1 MQDGANPTTTAAAN
15 VAQDSSTLSPELQ
28 ANLAMA
34 FGEQQP
40 VNNESVAPI
49 DQREVTQQQ
58 DVQPA
63 FDEVAYLGENFGWK
77 SKDEAK
83 AEIEELRKL
92 KQSATSPFE
101 GLDENS
107 KKIAFAIKENKID
120 DIYDYVS
127 TQKLIRELDTKTP
140 EEKLKAYLKLQ
151 NPLFNPDDVEWK
163 YNKLYSVDETQY
175 KDSDGEVFDPQGLR
189 IAQIELQQKLQQ
201 DIEKA
206 NEYFSTKKDIKL
218 PDFASSDTGYEDYK
232 KMMSDAQEESKKTV
246 EAYKKV
252 TPTDIK
258 LTAKFNDEANK
269 LGVDFDFVPD
279 ADSFNK
285 AIALVTDTNKF
296 YADYYGEDG
305 SPKRNEFLQDIYFAK
320 NKDRIIGEAMKQ
332 AVNAT
337 IKWFIARNNGNAGG
351 QRQYNADHV
360 VSDELKEQ
368 MDMAFAGQN
377 GNR

>member
-1 MQDGANPTTTAAAN
+1 
-15 VAQDSSTLSPELQ
+15 
-28 ANLAMA
+28 
-34 FGEQQP
+34 
-40 VNNESVAPI
+40 
-49 DQREVTQQQ
+49 
-58 DVQPA
+58 
-63 FDEVAYLGENFGWK
+63 
-77 SKDEAK
+77 
-83 AEIEELRKL
+83 
-92 KQSATSPFE
+92 
-101 GLDENS
+101 
-107 KKIAFAIKENKID
+107 
-120 DIYDYVS
+120 
-127 TQKLIRELDTKTP
+127 
-140 EEKLKAYLKLQ
+140 
-151 NPLFNPDDVEWK
+151 
-163 YNKLYSVDETQY
+163 
-175 KDSDGEVFDPQGLR
+175 
-189 IAQIELQQKLQQ
+189 
-201 DIEKA
+201 
-206 NEYFSTKKDIKL
+206 
-218 PDFASSDTGYEDYK
+218 
-232 KMMSDAQEESKKTV
+232 MMSDSQEESKKTV